1 MRIPPLPALLGLLM
15 LLPTY
20 AAAEGLADEA
30 PARPP
35 VAAAEDDS
43 DEGGSD
49 EGGSDGS
56 STGDS
61 SDNGGSTSSPPPS
74 DDEGEARPRREKK
87 EADPLLQDGKRKRII
102 KIVQRKDFL
111 KFHRV
116 EVTPMFGYVSN
127 DPFLSRILAGA
138 NIAYHVNE
146 LFSLEWFLAYSPN
159 LGRTDYK
166 ALTNEL
172 LTGTEVVP
180 DISRIQFIGAFDIGM
195 SPIFGKIELGT
206 LKIINYDLYLLIGL
220 GVVQTADDAEIIEG
234 GDPRFLSQW
243 HLATNFGFG
252 FRVAFNQFFALRLE
266 GRSYIHIEQVDRDQ
280 LNLEMK
286 NNFAIQLGAS
296 FFLPPKVK
304 SSR

>member
-15 LLPTY
+15 LLPTL
-20 AAAEGLADEA
+20 AAAEDPADGA
-30 PARPP
+30 PASPP

-43 DEGGSD
+43 DEGGT
-49 EGGSDGS
+49 EGGGSSDGS
-56 STGDS
+56 D
-61 SDNGGSTSSPPPS
+61 DGGSTSSTRRSS
-74 DDEGEARPRREKK
+74 DDEAEARPRKGKK
-87 EADPLLQDGKRKRII
+87 DVDPLIDEGKRKRII

-234 GDPRFLSQW
+234 GDPRFLNQW